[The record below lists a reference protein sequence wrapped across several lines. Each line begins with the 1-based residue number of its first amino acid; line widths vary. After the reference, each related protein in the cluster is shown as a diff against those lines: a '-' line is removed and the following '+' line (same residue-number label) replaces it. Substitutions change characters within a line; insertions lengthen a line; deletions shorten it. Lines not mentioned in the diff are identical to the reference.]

1 MINDPTGLPFLQK
14 KGIENQSTENQYL
27 TRYWLA
33 ENQYL
38 ANTWPDIG
46 FRFPAVKMVHRLGR
60 SSYTKPERT
69 PAQVGNKRRVTE
81 EDRVGVR
88 SAEPVLLRLLRYG
101 RKGNHS

>member
-69 PAQVGNKRRVTE
+69 PAQVGNKRRRT
-81 EDRVGVR
+81 G
-88 SAEPVLLRLLRYG
+88 SAFALPNPSSSVCYDMDAREII
-101 RKGNHS
+101 HS